1 MKNNLKSIF
10 FVLLLCAFIIRPQPC
25 LSSPHNS
32 ESLNGI
38 VVAAVGDSVNSKI
51 SMRAGRAPY
60 YLFFDKNGIFLKSM
74 KNPYQGQGSGT
85 SLRVMDLFVNESVQI
100 VIAGQFGDKMKKM
113 LELNKIK
120 YHEQA
125 GVAKEVV
132 GKIVNSKQSKDE

>member
-1 MKNNLKSIF
+1 MKDNLKSVF
-10 FVLLLCAFIIRPQPC
+10 FVLLLCAFFIRPQPC

-32 ESLNGI
+32 ESLSRI
-38 VVAAVGDSVNSKI
+38 AVAAVGDSVNSEI
-51 SMRAGRAPY
+51 SMKAGRAPY

-85 SLRVMDLFVNESVQI
+85 SSRVVDLFIKESVQT

-120 YHEQA
+120 YHEQTGIA
-125 GVAKEVV
+125 IEMV
-132 GKIVNSKQSKDE
+132 GKIVNIIQSKDE

>member
-60 YLFFDKNGIFLKSM
+60 YLFFDKSM